1 MVTLVIMAVIDNI
14 IIHTIQNTH
23 YRLVNLLDILK
34 KISASFTLSGDTLR
48 GEADGR

>member
-23 YRLVNLLDILK
+23 YRLVNLLDILE
-34 KISASFTLSGDTLR
+34 KISASFTLSGDTPR